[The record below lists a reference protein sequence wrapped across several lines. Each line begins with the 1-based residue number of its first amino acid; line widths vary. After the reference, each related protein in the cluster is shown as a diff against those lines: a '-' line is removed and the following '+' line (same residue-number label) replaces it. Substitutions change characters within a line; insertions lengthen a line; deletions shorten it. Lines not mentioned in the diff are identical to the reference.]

1 MQRQMMTRQRAVTT
15 YDRDGNVLTHWEG
28 ETEMPVPLHRDPE
41 VFREFRQA
49 LRADENVL
57 AIAERFDS
65 DHCTV
70 LYWKRRL
77 GFSSQPHIDSWP
89 GAGE

>member
-1 MQRQMMTRQRAVTT
+1 MQRQTMMRQGAVTT
-15 YDRDGNVLTHWEG
+15 YDRDGNVLSHWEG

-41 VFREFRQA
+41 VFRAFRQT

-77 GFSSQPHIDSWP
+77 GFSGQPHIGSWP
-89 GAGE
+89 GVDE

>member
-1 MQRQMMTRQRAVTT
+1 MQRQTMMRQGAVTT
-15 YDRDGNVLTHWEG
+15 YDRDGNVLTHSEG
-28 ETEMPVPLHRDPE
+28 ETEMAVPLHRDPE

-57 AIAERFDS
+57 ANAERFES

-77 GFSSQPHIDSWP
+77 GFSGQPHIGSWP
-89 GAGE
+89 GVDE

>member
-1 MQRQMMTRQRAVTT
+1 MQRQTMMRQVAVTT
-15 YDRDGNVLTHWEG
+15 YDRDGNILTHWG
-28 ETEMPVPLHRDPE
+28 RETEMAVPLHRDPE
-41 VFREFRQA
+41 VFRKFRQA

-57 AIAERFDS
+57 AIAEQFDS

-77 GFSSQPHIDSWP
+77 GFSSQPDISSWP
-89 GAGE
+89 GVEE

>member
-1 MQRQMMTRQRAVTT
+1 MQRQMMMRQVAVST
-15 YDRDGNVLTHWEG
+15 YDRKGTVLSHWEG
-28 ETEMPVPLHRDPE
+28 ETEMAVPLHRDPE
-41 VFREFRQA
+41 VFRAFRQA
-49 LRADENVL
+49 LRDEENVL

-89 GAGE
+89 GVDQ

>member
-1 MQRQMMTRQRAVTT
+1 MQRQTMMRQVGVTT
-15 YDRDGNVLTHWEG
+15 YDRDGNILTHWGREI
-28 ETEMPVPLHRDPE
+28 EMAVPLHRDPE
-41 VFREFRQA
+41 VFAAFRQA

-65 DHCTV
+65 DYCTV

-77 GFSSQPHIDSWP
+77 GFSSQPHIGSWP
-89 GAGE
+89 GVDE

>member
-1 MQRQMMTRQRAVTT
+1 MQRQKMMQQGSVTT
-15 YDRDGNVLTHWEG
+15 YDRDGTVLSHWEG

-41 VFREFRQA
+41 VFRAFRQA
-49 LRADENVL
+49 LCNGENVL
-57 AIAERFDS
+57 DIAERFDS

-89 GAGE
+89 GVEE

>member
-1 MQRQMMTRQRAVTT
+1 MQRQTMMRQGAVTT
-15 YDRDGNVLTHWEG
+15 YDRDGNVLSHSEG

-41 VFREFRQA
+41 VFRELRQA

-77 GFSSQPHIDSWP
+77 GFSSQPDISSWP
-89 GAGE
+89 DVDE

>member
-1 MQRQMMTRQRAVTT
+1 MQRQTMMRQGAVTT
-15 YDRDGNVLTHWEG
+15 YDRDGNVLNHSEG
-28 ETEMPVPLHRDPE
+28 ETEMAVPLHRDPE
-41 VFREFRQA
+41 VFRTFRQA
-49 LRADENVL
+49 LRADENAL

-77 GFSSQPHIDSWP
+77 GFSGQPHIGSWS
-89 GAGE
+89 GVDE

>member
-1 MQRQMMTRQRAVTT
+1 MQRQTMMRQGAVTT
-15 YDRDGNVLTHWEG
+15 YARDGSVLSHLEG
-28 ETEMPVPLHRDPE
+28 ETELPVPLHRDPD
-41 VFREFRQA
+41 VFRAFRQA
-49 LRADENVL
+49 LRDEDNVL

-77 GFSSQPHIDSWP
+77 GFCSQPHIDSWP
-89 GAGE
+89 GVEE

>member
-1 MQRQMMTRQRAVTT
+1 MQRQMMMRQVEVST
-15 YDRDGNVLTHWEG
+15 YDREGNVLTHFQY
-28 ETEMPVPLHRDPE
+28 ETAMPVPLHRDPA
-41 VFREFRQA
+41 VFRDFRRA
-49 LRADENVL
+49 LREEENVL

-89 GAGE
+89 GLDQ

>member
-1 MQRQMMTRQRAVTT
+1 MQRQTMMRQGAVTM

-41 VFREFRQA
+41 VFRAFRQA

-57 AIAERFDS
+57 AIAEQFDS

-77 GFSSQPHIDSWP
+77 GFSSQPDISSWP
-89 GAGE
+89 GVEE